1 MAKTVAS
8 RPCLFR
14 RTLEA
19 IERCSLDRAQQSLT
33 VARRAAS
40 ERAAMNK
47 HHPRRFDVLPSDL
60 AFDCGMNLALVS
72 VEHSHGDCAG
82 RPGQVG
88 DKFERAHA
96 ASRVS
101 AQFPNFAELS
111 RY

>member
-1 MAKTVAS
+1 MAKIVAS

-47 HHPRRFDVLPSDL
+47 DHP
-60 AFDCGMNLALVS
+60 
-72 VEHSHGDCAG
+72 
-82 RPGQVG
+82 
-88 DKFERAHA
+88 
-96 ASRVS
+96 
-101 AQFPNFAELS
+101 
-111 RY
+111 